1 MQLQQV
7 RYNIYTVGIT
17 ITVQNML
24 FFNILYD
31 LFLSYKAYI
40 TSYHK

>member
-7 RYNIYTVGIT
+7 RYNIYTVDIRIT
-17 ITVQNML
+17 EQNVL

-31 LFLSYKAYI
+31 VLLLHKTYS